1 MMIYVNKVIIVDDH
15 AIVREGLKSLINHEE
30 DFEVIA
36 EAESGTACLE
46 MLETSI
52 IPDIILM
59 DLKMPGISG
68 IEATRL
74 IKTEYPQLKL
84 ILLTNYDNEEY
95 VLEAIKAGADGYVL
109 KDVKK
114 GDLIEI
120 LRKNIQ
126 DQAFI
131 DPNVTRKLFDHL
143 KNAIGPET
151 PASDRPILTQR
162 ELEILA
168 HLTEGL
174 SNKEIADALFISLD
188 TVKSHLK
195 KIYQKLGA
203 QNRSHAAKLAI
214 QKRILFT

>member
-1 MMIYVNKVIIVDDH
+1 MNPVNKVIIVDDH
-15 AIVREGLKSLINHEE
+15 AIVREGLKSLINHEK

-36 EAESGTACLE
+36 EADSGTACLE
-46 MLETSI
+46 ILETVV
-52 IPDIILM
+52 PHMVLM

-68 IEATRL
+68 IESTRL
-74 IKTEYPQLKL
+74 IKSEYPQIKVL
-84 ILLTNYDNEEY
+84 LLTNYDDEAY

-120 LRKNIQ
+120 LRKNLQ
-126 DQAFI
+126 NQAFI

-143 KNAIGPET
+143 KNTTDPEL

-162 ELEILA
+162 ELEILT
-168 HLTEGL
+168 HLVEGR
-174 SNKEIADALFISLD
+174 SNKEIAGALFISLD

-214 QKRILFT
+214 QKRILFN

>member
-1 MMIYVNKVIIVDDH
+1 MIYANKVFIVDDH

-36 EAESGTACLE
+36 EAESGKACLE

-131 DPNVTRKLFDHL
+131 DPNVTRKLFNHL
-143 KNAIGPET
+143 KNTIGPET

>member
-1 MMIYVNKVIIVDDH
+1 MNPVNKVIIVDDH

-46 MLETSI
+46 ILETAV
-52 IPDIILM
+52 PHIILM

-68 IEATRL
+68 IESTRL
-74 IKTEYPQLKL
+74 IKSEYPQIKVL
-84 ILLTNYDNEEY
+84 LLTNYDDEAY

-126 DQAFI
+126 NQAFI

-143 KNAIGPET
+143 KNTIDPELS
-151 PASDRPILTQR
+151 ASDRPILTQR
-162 ELEILA
+162 ELEILT
-168 HLTEGL
+168 HLVEGQ
-174 SNKEIADALFISLD
+174 SNKEIANALFISLD

-214 QKRILFT
+214 QKRILFN

>member
-1 MMIYVNKVIIVDDH
+1 MAHVNKVIIVDDH
-15 AIVREGLKSLINHEE
+15 VIVREGLKSLINHEE

-36 EAESGTACLE
+36 EAASGRACLE
-46 MLETSI
+46 ILQTTL
-52 IPDIILM
+52 PDIVLM

-68 IEATRL
+68 IESTRL
-74 IKTEYPQLKL
+74 IKTEYPQIKL
-84 ILLTNYDNEEY
+84 ILLTNYDDEEY

-131 DPNVTRKLFDHL
+131 DPNVTRRLFDHL
-143 KNAIGPET
+143 KNAMPPEL

-162 ELEILA
+162 ELEVLTHLA
-168 HLTEGL
+168 EGL

-195 KIYQKLGA
+195 RIYQKLGA

>member
-1 MMIYVNKVIIVDDH
+1 MNPVNKVIIVDDH

-36 EAESGTACLE
+36 EAESGTACLGI
-46 MLETSI
+46 LETAV
-52 IPDIILM
+52 PHIILM

-68 IEATRL
+68 IESTRL
-74 IKTEYPQLKL
+74 IKSEYPQIKIL
-84 ILLTNYDNEEY
+84 LLTNYDDEAY

-120 LRKNIQ
+120 LRKNMQ
-126 DQAFI
+126 NQAFI

-143 KNAIGPET
+143 KNTTDPEL

-162 ELEILA
+162 ELEILT
-168 HLTEGL
+168 HVVEGQ
-174 SNKEIADALFISLD
+174 SNKEIANALFISLD

-214 QKRILFT
+214 QKRILFN

>member
-1 MMIYVNKVIIVDDH
+1 MKHVNKVIIVDDH

-46 MLETSI
+46 ILETVV
-52 IPDIILM
+52 PHMVLM

-68 IEATRL
+68 IESTRL
-74 IKTEYPQLKL
+74 IKSEYPQIKVL
-84 ILLTNYDNEEY
+84 LLTNYDDEAY

-120 LRKNIQ
+120 LRKNLQ
-126 DQAFI
+126 NQAFI

-143 KNAIGPET
+143 KNTTDPE
-151 PASDRPILTQR
+151 PPVSDRPILTQR
-162 ELEILA
+162 ELEILT
-168 HLTEGL
+168 HLVEGR
-174 SNKEIADALFISLD
+174 SNKEIAGALFISLD

-214 QKRILFT
+214 QKRILFN

>member
-1 MMIYVNKVIIVDDH
+1 MNHVNKVIIVDDH

-46 MLETSI
+46 ILETA
-52 IPDIILM
+52 IPHIILM

-68 IEATRL
+68 IESTRL
-74 IKTEYPQLKL
+74 IKSEYPQIKIL
-84 ILLTNYDNEEY
+84 LLTNYDDEAY

-120 LRKNIQ
+120 LRRNLQ
-126 DQAFI
+126 NQAFI

-143 KNAIGPET
+143 KNTTAPELT
-151 PASDRPILTQR
+151 VSDRSILTQR
-162 ELEILA
+162 ELEILT
-168 HLTEGL
+168 HLVEGQ
-174 SNKEIADALFISLD
+174 SNKEIAKALFISLD

-214 QKRILFT
+214 QKRILFN

>member
-1 MMIYVNKVIIVDDH
+1 MINVNKVIIVDDH

-36 EAESGTACLE
+36 EAESGTECLE
-46 MLETSI
+46 ILETS

-68 IEATRL
+68 IDSTRL
-74 IKTEYPQLKL
+74 IKTEYPQIKL

-143 KNAIGPET
+143 KNTIDPEI

-162 ELEILA
+162 ELEILT
-168 HLTEGL
+168 HLAEGMP
-174 SNKEIADALFISLD
+174 NKEIADALFISLD

>member
-1 MMIYVNKVIIVDDH
+1 MPKINKVIIVDDH
-15 AIVREGLKSLINHEE
+15 AIVREGLKSLINHEK

-36 EAESGTACLE
+36 EAESGTECLVI
-46 MLETSI
+46 LETS

-68 IEATRL
+68 IELTRL
-74 IKTEYPQLKL
+74 IKAEYPQIKL
-84 ILLTNYDNEEY
+84 ILLTNYDDEEY
-95 VLEAIKAGADGYVL
+95 VLEGIKAGADAYVL

-143 KNAIGPET
+143 INTMDPEIS
-151 PASDRPILTQR
+151 ASDRPILTQR
-162 ELEILA
+162 ELEILTLLA
-168 HLTEGL
+168 EGL
-174 SNKEIADALFISLD
+174 PNREIADVLFISLD

-214 QKRILFT
+214 RKGILFT

>member
-1 MMIYVNKVIIVDDH
+1 MTHINKVIIVDDH
-15 AIVREGLKSLINHEE
+15 AIVREGLKSLINHEK

-36 EAESGTACLE
+36 EAESGAKCLAV
-46 MLETSI
+46 LQTV
-52 IPDIILM
+52 IPHIILM

-68 IEATRL
+68 IESTRL
-74 IKTEYPQLKL
+74 IKAEYPQIKL
-84 ILLTNYDNEEY
+84 ILLTNYDDEGY

-143 KNAIGPET
+143 KNSSYPER
-151 PASDRPILTQR
+151 PVSDRPILTQR

-168 HLTEGL
+168 HVAEGL

-195 KIYQKLGA
+195 KIYRKLGA

>member
-1 MMIYVNKVIIVDDH
+1 MIYANKVIIVDDH

-46 MLETSI
+46 MLETSL
-52 IPDIILM
+52 PDIILM

-68 IEATRL
+68 IETTRL
-74 IKTEYPQLKL
+74 IKTEYPQIKL

-143 KNAIGPET
+143 KKTIGNEI

-174 SNKEIADALFISLD
+174 SNKEIANALFISLD